1 VLVVAL
7 AGAGACSVPRAGPLR
22 GIPTTRALPVTALPP
37 GYQRVVFRWE
47 YKERVFSAK
56 GQGVARI
63 APPDSVRLDFFLDNG
78 AAAGFVILVGDS
90 LAVPERTDARRYL
103 PPVPL
108 LWGALG
114 RITVTGLDTAARV
127 DGDTLRAEI
136 GRDPAWRITFG
147 GEALARIERIAGGR
161 MEESVERIDSTRV
174 VYKYPRNGRSLALT
188 VLTRSRESDFDKSI
202 WRP

>member
-1 VLVVAL
+1 M
-7 AGAGACSVPRAGPLR
+7 
-22 GIPTTRALPVTALPP
+22 
-37 GYQRVVFRWE
+37 VFSWE
-47 YKERVFSAK
+47 YHERVFSAK

-78 AAAGFVILVGDS
+78 AAAGYVILIDDS
-90 LAVPERTDARRYL
+90 LAVPEGTDARRYV

-114 RITVTGLDTAARV
+114 RITVTGPDTTARV

-147 GEALARIERIAGGR
+147 GEAPIRIERIAGGR
-161 MEESVERIDSTRV
+161 MEESVERMDSTRV
-174 VYKYPRNGRSLALT
+174 VYRYPRNGRSLALT
-188 VLTRSRESDFDKSI
+188 ILTRSKESGFDKSI
-202 WRP
+202 WRR